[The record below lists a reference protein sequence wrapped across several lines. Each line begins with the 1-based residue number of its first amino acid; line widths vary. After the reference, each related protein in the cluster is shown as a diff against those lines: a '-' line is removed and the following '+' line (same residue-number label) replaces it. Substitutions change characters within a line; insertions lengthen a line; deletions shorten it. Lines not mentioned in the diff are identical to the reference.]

1 MKTIDE
7 VILVHDLHAP
17 CFVLETVKSSSGRK
31 LSKGVKLDETVTI
44 GASILGGVLV
54 SF

>member
-1 MKTIDE
+1 
-7 VILVHDLHAP
+7 VHALHALR
-17 CFVLETVKSSSGRK
+17 FVLETVKSISGRE